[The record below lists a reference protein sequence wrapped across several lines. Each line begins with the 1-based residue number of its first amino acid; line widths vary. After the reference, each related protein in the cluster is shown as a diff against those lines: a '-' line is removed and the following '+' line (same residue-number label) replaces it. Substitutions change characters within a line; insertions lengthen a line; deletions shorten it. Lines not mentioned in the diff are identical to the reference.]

1 MLIPVGNMNDKGG
14 INANPGAAKLGWLVF
29 SFFFFSLTLFFSF
42 FHWEKEI
49 KQKENGKSIG
59 DSFVK
64 GISIQT
70 TKYQEK
76 KLRKAPLF
84 GDNVSNC
91 WQAGAGLSAGAGGLF
106 LLRVALGS
114 SECPGAVSLINSEF
128 KFPLC
133 SSGCSLPSQLFP
145 TVLST
150 AAFAKSNKSHS

>member
-1 MLIPVGNMNDKGG
+1 MLIPVGNMNDEGG

-29 SFFFFSLTLFFSF
+29 SFFFFLPSFFF

-49 KQKENGKSIG
+49 KRKENGKSIG

-106 LLRVALGS
+106 LRRVALGS

-128 KFPLC
+128 KFPLR

-150 AAFAKSNKSHS
+150 AAFAKSNKSHL